1 MERQLPIQRG
11 GLKCDEG
18 KGIYSV
24 VSFSLIVLK
33 VLLSVE

>member
-1 MERQLPIQRG
+1 MENQLPIQRG
-11 GLKCDEG
+11 ELKCDEG
-18 KGIYSV
+18 KVIYSV